1 MSQMTANIV
10 FLTFSVATEQWIK
23 TDKLEM
29 LFILRLTT
37 VSTLEGSSRSF

>member
-1 MSQMTANIV
+1 MTANIV

-29 LFILRLTT
+29 LFILTHHSLYIRGFFL
-37 VSTLEGSSRSF
+37 